1 MSVRSLNTGY
11 SALTAARVG
20 IETASNNI
28 ANANTEGYTR
38 QRLHLRPALPTS
50 LTFGQIGNGVEFAE
64 ITRTRDAFL
73 DDRVRGAT
81 ASLQALQA
89 RTDLLNRAEATLGE
103 PDFGISASLDSL
115 WDSFEELRIDPTSRG
130 SQVEVLHQLESL
142 AARIRQIAT
151 EVNAVADSTRTAL
164 SARIDDVNAITGRIA
179 HLNQA
184 ITRAGGI
191 DGNPNNL
198 LDRRDLA
205 VDQLVELTGA
215 KARLDDDG
223 NYHIS
228 LSGLSLVLGAEAKT
242 LTFDAATDVVT
253 HDASGLALTLSG
265 EIGGQQQFLV
275 EDVPA
280 IISGLGS
287 LTVDLAD
294 TLNAQHALGFSA
306 PGTPGGPLFSYNPL
320 NPAESV
326 AVVITDPGD
335 LASSDADTVPYP
347 AHNGE
352 NAMRLAELRT
362 SLVVAGGTQ
371 SLTDLARQLVAEV
384 GSRVA
389 ASRDSAESQADLAT
403 AARLSREQI
412 TGVSLDEEMV
422 ELMRYQQAYAAAARV
437 ITTADAALDIL
448 VNRTGLVGR

>member
-253 HDASGLALTLSG
+253 HDASGL
-265 EIGGQQQFLV
+265 
-275 EDVPA
+275 
-280 IISGLGS
+280 GS

>member
-215 KARLDDDG
+215 KAPLDDDVDYARLG
-223 NYHIS
+223 KKFELAGGHIKNAI
-228 LSGLSLVLGAEAKT
+228 LRATYRACDDGDVIRHKHLN
-242 LTFDAATDVVT
+242 DAAI
-253 HDASGLALTLSG
+253 A
-265 EIGGQQQFLV
+265 ECQ
-275 EDVPA
+275 
-280 IISGLGS
+280 
-287 LTVDLAD
+287 
-294 TLNAQHALGFSA
+294 AQGKIVRAK
-306 PGTPGGPLFSYNPL
+306 
-320 NPAESV
+320 V
-326 AVVITDPGD
+326 
-335 LASSDADTVPYP
+335 YP
-347 AHNGE
+347 N
-352 NAMRLAELRT
+352 
-362 SLVVAGGTQ
+362 
-371 SLTDLARQLVAEV
+371 
-384 GSRVA
+384 
-389 ASRDSAESQADLAT
+389 
-403 AARLSREQI
+403 
-412 TGVSLDEEMV
+412 VS
-422 ELMRYQQAYAAAARV
+422 
-437 ITTADAALDIL
+437 
-448 VNRTGLVGR
+448 